1 MKISTGQPPKA
12 TPQDYQQLFEDM
24 PQGRL
29 ILEDLV
35 ARFGG
40 NPYVRGGVEASRETD
55 YRAGQLRVVS
65 FILDRINR
73 ANGAEVSDDAETR

>member
-1 MKISTGQPPKA
+1 MPRTGEPPKA
-12 TPQDYQQLFEDM
+12 RPQDYADLFESD
-24 PQGRL
+24 PRGAL

-40 NPYVRGGVEASRETD
+40 NPYVRGGVEAARETD

-65 FILDRINR
+65 YILDQINR
-73 ANGAEVSDDAETR
+73 ANGAEVSDDVEAR

>member
-1 MKISTGQPPKA
+1 MRIESGEQPKA
-12 TPQDYQQLFEDM
+12 TPTDYSDLFERD
-24 PQGRL
+24 PRGVL

-40 NPYVRGGVEASRETD
+40 NPYVRGGVEAARETD

-65 FILDRINR
+65 YILDRINR
-73 ANGAEVSDDAETR
+73 ANGAEVADDGQG

>member
-1 MKISTGQPPKA
+1 MKITTGQPPKA

-29 ILEDLV
+29 ILEELV

-40 NPYVRGGVEASRETD
+40 NPYVSGGKKGDRETA
-55 YRAGQLRVVS
+55 YRAGRNAVVQ
-65 FILDRINR
+65 FVLAQINR
-73 ANGAEVSDDAETR
+73 ANGAQEDASEG